1 KQGTSGDWHMAFR
14 GSFDHTLDDRGRV
27 AIPAKYRA
35 EFPNNLAVITPSPE
49 GCPRAFPEAAF
60 HEEVAEIASMPA
72 TTLEGRRRRRAFS
85 PQAFDAEL
93 DRQGRILIP
102 AQLRTMAGLDGNVT
116 IVGNHESL
124 EIWDPGRW
132 QREMEIVDSASPEAQ
147 GLEEE
152 EEVVAISSPRD
163 TLFHTSVL

>member
-1 KQGTSGDWHMAFR
+1 MAFR
-14 GSFDHTLDDRGRV
+14 GSFEHTLDDRGRV
-27 AIPAKYRA
+27 AIPAKYRDQ
-35 EFPNNLAVITPSPE
+35 FPNNLAVITPSPE
-49 GCPRAFPEAAF
+49 GCLRVFPEAAF

-102 AQLRTMAGLDGNVT
+102 AQLRESAGLDGNVT

-124 EIWDPGRW
+124 EVWNPGRW
-132 QREMEIVDSASPEAQ
+132 QREMEFVDSASPEAQ
-147 GLEEE
+147 GHEE
-152 EEVVAISSPRD
+152 
-163 TLFHTSVL
+163 

>member
-1 KQGTSGDWHMAFR
+1 MAFR

-49 GCPRAFPEAAF
+49 GCLRVFPESAYR
-60 HEEVAEIASMPA
+60 ELSEEIATMPA
-72 TTLEGRRRRRAFS
+72 TTVEGRRRRRSFNA
-85 PQAFDAEL
+85 QAFDAEL

-102 AQLRTMAGLDGNVT
+102 ARLRELAGLDGNVT

-124 EIWDPGRW
+124 EIWEPGRW

-147 GLEEE
+147 GREE
-152 EEVVAISSPRD
+152 
-163 TLFHTSVL
+163 

>member
-1 KQGTSGDWHMAFR
+1 MPFR

-27 AIPAKYRA
+27 AIPAKYRT
-35 EFPNNLAVITPSPE
+35 EFPNNLAVITPSTE
-49 GCPRAFPEAAF
+49 GCLRVFPEAAF

-72 TTLEGRRRRRAFS
+72 TSIEGRRRRRAFS

-102 AQLRTMAGLDGNVT
+102 ARLREHAALNGNVT

-124 EIWDPGRW
+124 EIWEPGRW
-132 QREMEIVDSASPEAQ
+132 RREMEIVDSASPEAQ
-147 GLEEE
+147 GLEE
-152 EEVVAISSPRD
+152 
-163 TLFHTSVL
+163 

>member
-1 KQGTSGDWHMAFR
+1 MAFR

-49 GCPRAFPEAAF
+49 GCLRVFPEAAF
-60 HEEVAEIASMPA
+60 QQLSEEIATMPA
-72 TTLEGRRRRRAFS
+72 TTVEGRRRRRAFS
-85 PQAFDAEL
+85 PVAFDAEL

-102 AQLRTMAGLDGNVT
+102 ARLRELAALNGNVT

-124 EIWDPGRW
+124 EIWEPGRW

-147 GLEEE
+147 GLEE
-152 EEVVAISSPRD
+152 
-163 TLFHTSVL
+163 